1 MRFTRSIMN
10 FPDILLPSTLLWVA
24 NGLALGVIVLAVRLA
39 PWRML
44 QRPGLQNLCMGAA
57 VALMLVWSIKAGVR
71 PGLDFHLLGGTL
83 LTLMFG
89 PWLALA
95 VLAIVLLAV
104 TISGAAGWGS
114 LGINF
119 LLMATLPVLLS
130 HVIFRIADSRLPN
143 HLFVYIFVNAFLG
156 AGLAMVSCGLAAVT
170 VLSSAG
176 AYSSNYLGTQY
187 LPYFIL
193 MGWSEAMLTGM
204 LITLLVVYRPDWVA
218 TFNDERYLKT
228 KP

>member
-1 MRFTRSIMN
+1 MN
-10 FPDILLPSTLLWVA
+10 FPDFLLPSTLLWVA
-24 NGLALGVIVLAVRLA
+24 NGLALIVIASAALQA
-39 PWRML
+39 PWRRL
-44 QRPGLQNLCMGAA
+44 QRPDYLNVCMA
-57 VALMLVWSIKAGVR
+57 VAVGLMLAWSVKAGVK

-95 VLAIVLLAV
+95 VLVFVLLAV
-104 TISGAAGWGS
+104 TISGAAGWAS

-119 LLMATLPVLLS
+119 LLMAALPVLLS
-130 HVIFRIADSRLPN
+130 HTIFRIADTRLPN

-156 AGLAMVSCGLAAVT
+156 AGLAMAACGIAAVT
-170 VLSSAG
+170 ILGSVG
-176 AYSSNYLGTQY
+176 AYSGSYLGAHY

-204 LITLLVVYRPDWVA
+204 LITLLVAYRPGLVC
-218 TFNDERYLKT
+218 TFSDERYLKT
-228 KP
+228 KPDEKTEK

>member
-1 MRFTRSIMN
+1 MN
-10 FPDILLPSTLLWVA
+10 FPDTLLPSALLWVA
-24 NGLALGVIVLAVRLA
+24 NGLAVGVIALATHFA
-39 PWRML
+39 PWRRL
-44 QRPGLQNLCMGAA
+44 QRPDLLNVCMGTA

-89 PWLALA
+89 PWLALT
-95 VLAIVLLAV
+95 VLVLVLLAV
-104 TISGAAGWGS
+104 TLSGAAGWTS

-119 LLMATLPVLLS
+119 LLMAALPVLLS
-130 HVIFRIADSRLPN
+130 HAIFRIADARLPN

-156 AGLAMVSCGLAAVT
+156 AGLAIVSCGLAAVAI
-170 VLSSAG
+170 LSSAG
-176 AYSSNYLGTQY
+176 AYSGSYLGTQY

-204 LITLLVVYRPDWVA
+204 LMTLLVVYRPDWVC

>member
-1 MRFTRSIMN
+1 MN

-24 NGLALGVIVLAVRLA
+24 NGLALGVIAWAVRLA
-39 PWRML
+39 PWRVL
-44 QRPGLQNLCMGAA
+44 QRPGLQNVCMGMA
-57 VALMLVWSIKAGVR
+57 VALMLVWSIRAGIR
-71 PGLDFHLLGGTL
+71 PGLDLHLLGSTL

-104 TISGAAGWGS
+104 TLSGAAGWAS

-130 HVIFRIADSRLPN
+130 HAIFRVADSRLPN

-156 AGLAMVSCGLAAVT
+156 AGLAMVSCGLAAVA

-176 AYSSNYLGTQY
+176 AYSGSYLGTQY

-193 MGWSEAMLTGM
+193 MGWSEAVLTGM
-204 LITLLVVYRPDWVA
+204 LMTLLVVYRPGWVC